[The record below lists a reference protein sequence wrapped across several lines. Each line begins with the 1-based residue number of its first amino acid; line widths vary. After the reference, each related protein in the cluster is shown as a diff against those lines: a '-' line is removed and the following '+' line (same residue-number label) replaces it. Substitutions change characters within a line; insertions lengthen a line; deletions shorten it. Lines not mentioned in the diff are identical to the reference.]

1 MNNSIAVKEK
11 KNVFFSKKN
20 QQQNSSE
27 PQTKNLSRNFWVRI
41 IIGSTTLVVTFTAYF
56 SYQIVRNLILDN
68 LRAKAFLEVQQGV
81 NQIDSW
87 LSNKKA
93 SLEAIANNP
102 IFRTMDW
109 SKIKP
114 YLQAEEQR
122 LPEFMYLGMI
132 DADAFLYT
140 TVEGE
145 PSGVINLQDREHLQE
160 ALNRGVTTL
169 SDPIIA
175 RIPKGKRIVAFE
187 APVFS
192 GISELGK
199 PLGKVIGLT
208 DAVVDIEKVI
218 DIVNSLNY
226 GKKSYAFALNSQGEA
241 IVHPNPE
248 LMSTLEKP
256 APSLLNSSDKGLAF
270 IAQQMISKKQGILLT
285 KINKNSQYVAY
296 LPLKEA
302 NWSVALVIPRQNI
315 ESQLRPLYLI
325 ALVVTALAT
334 MMMIILWQIQ
344 SFEQKQL
351 KKSKQA
357 AETANQAKSEF
368 LSNMS
373 HELRTPL
380 NGILG
385 YAQILQRDRNFTPTQ
400 KNALSIIHNSGN
412 HLLTLINDI
421 LDLSRIEARK
431 MELYPG
437 EIHFISFLESIV
449 GIIKMRAL
457 EKDILFKYE
466 LDHHLPIGIQ
476 ADEKRLRQVL
486 LNLLG
491 NAVKFTDN
499 GQVTFN
505 VIQIET
511 QSNSAI
517 IKFEVIDTGVGMT
530 AQNLEKIFQPFEQV
544 GNTKHRQQGTGL
556 GLAITKQLV
565 ELMGSKL
572 QVKSEFGQG
581 SNFWF
586 EVNLPTVNASIKTPT
601 ETIGRIIGYQGTK
614 RKILVVD
621 DKKENLLVLQNMLE
635 PLGFEIILG
644 VDGQEEID
652 LAQKH
657 QPDLILTDL
666 VMPVKTGFEA
676 IQAIRSLPEI
686 QKIPII
692 AVSASVLDMDKKQSL
707 ISGCNDF
714 LSKPVDE
721 NKLLLLLGEY
731 LQLDWIYE
739 EKKAK
744 EQADQNN
751 ISLSEK
757 LESIIPPPPEEME
770 ILYEFVMLGSM
781 RKIQERAAY
790 LEELDEKYILFAQHL
805 KNLAQE
811 FRDQE
816 ITAFV
821 EKYLYKD

>member
-1 MNNSIAVKEK
+1 M
-11 KNVFFSKKN
+11 FFFTKKN
-20 QQQNSSE
+20 QQQDLSESQAENSSRHF
-27 PQTKNLSRNFWVRI
+27 LVRVI
-41 IIGSTTLVVTFTAYF
+41 IASTTLFVSFSTYF

-68 LRAKAFLEVQQGV
+68 LRDKAFLKVEQGV
-81 NQIDSW
+81 NEIDSW
-87 LSNKKA
+87 LSNRKA

-102 IFRTMDW
+102 IFRTMEW
-109 SKIKP
+109 SQIKP
-114 YLQAEEQR
+114 YLQAEEKR

-145 PSGVINLQDREHLQE
+145 PSGVINLKDREHVQE
-160 ALNRGVTTL
+160 ALNKGITTL

-192 GISELGK
+192 GLPELEK

-218 DIVNSLNY
+218 DVVNSLEY
-226 GKKSYAFALNSQGEA
+226 GKKSYAFALNSKGEA
-241 IVHPNPE
+241 IVHPDTE

-256 APSLLNSSDKGLAF
+256 APSLLNSTDQGLAV
-270 IAQQMISKKQGILLT
+270 IAQQMVDKKQGISLT
-285 KINKNSQYVAY
+285 KIDRISKYVAY

-315 ESQLRPLYLI
+315 ESQLRPLNLI
-325 ALVVTALAT
+325 AVVVIALAT
-334 MMMIILWQIQ
+334 MMMIILWKIQ

-351 KKSKQA
+351 KKSKQV

-400 KNALSIIHNSGN
+400 KNALNIIHNSGN

-431 MELYPG
+431 MELYLS
-437 EIHFISFLESIV
+437 EINFIFFLESIV

-466 LDHHLPIGIQ
+466 LDSHLPIGIK
-476 ADEKRLRQVL
+476 ADEKRLRQIL

-499 GQVTFN
+499 GQVNFH
-505 VIQIET
+505 ISQIET
-511 QSNSAI
+511 QTNQANI
-517 IKFEVIDTGVGMT
+517 QFEIIDTGVGMT
-530 AQNLEKIFQPFEQV
+530 AQDLEKIFQPFEQV
-544 GNTKHRQQGTGL
+544 GDTKHRQQGTGL
-556 GLAITKQLV
+556 GLAITKQLI

-572 QVKSEFGQG
+572 QVKSELGKG
-581 SNFWF
+581 STFWF
-586 EVNLPTVNASIKTPT
+586 EATLPTVNTPIETTT
-601 ETIGRIIGYQGTK
+601 ETIGHIIGYQGK
-614 RKILVVD
+614 KQKILVVD
-621 DKKENLLVLQNMLE
+621 DKQDNLLVLQNMLE

-652 LAQKH
+652 LAQKY

-676 IQAIRSLPEI
+676 IQAIRSLPEV
-686 QKIPII
+686 KNTPII
-692 AVSASVLDMDKKQSL
+692 AVSASVLDMNKKQSQVA
-707 ISGCNDF
+707 GCDDF

-721 NKLLLLLGEY
+721 NKLFLLLEKY

-739 EKKAK
+739 EETAAEKL
-744 EQADQNN
+744 DTNS

-790 LEELDEKYILFAQHL
+790 IEELDDKYIPFAQHL

-821 EKYLYKD
+821 EKYLYQD

>member
-1 MNNSIAVKEK
+1 M
-11 KNVFFSKKN
+11 
-20 QQQNSSE
+20 
-27 PQTKNLSRNFWVRI
+27 
-41 IIGSTTLVVTFTAYF
+41 
-56 SYQIVRNLILDN
+56 
-68 LRAKAFLEVQQGV
+68 
-81 NQIDSW
+81 
-87 LSNKKA
+87 
-93 SLEAIANNP
+93 
-102 IFRTMDW
+102 
-109 SKIKP
+109 
-114 YLQAEEQR
+114 
-122 LPEFMYLGMI
+122 
-132 DADAFLYT
+132 
-140 TVEGE
+140 
-145 PSGVINLQDREHLQE
+145 
-160 ALNRGVTTL
+160 
-169 SDPIIA
+169 
-175 RIPKGKRIVAFE
+175 
-187 APVFS
+187 
-192 GISELGK
+192 
-199 PLGKVIGLT
+199 GKVIGLT

-218 DIVNSLNY
+218 DIVNSLDY
-226 GKKSYAFALNSQGEA
+226 GKQSYAFALNSQGEA

-256 APSLLNSSDKGLAF
+256 APSLVNSSDQGLAF
-270 IAQQMISKKQGILLT
+270 IAQLMISTKQGILLT
-285 KINKNSQYVAY
+285 KINKISQYVVY
-296 LPLKEA
+296 LPLKET
-302 NWSVALVIPRQNI
+302 NWSVALVIPRENI
-315 ESQLRPLYLI
+315 ESQLRPLDLI

-385 YAQILQRDRNFTPTQ
+385 YAQILKRDRNFTPLQ
-400 KNALSIIHNSGN
+400 KNAISIIHNSGN

-457 EKDILFKYE
+457 EKDILFKYK
-466 LDHHLPIGIQ
+466 LDSHLPIGIQ
-476 ADEKRLRQVL
+476 TDEKRLRQVL

-499 GQVTFN
+499 GQVTLK
-505 VIQIET
+505 VTQIET

-517 IKFEVIDTGVGMT
+517 IKFEVIDTGVGIT
-530 AQNLEKIFQPFEQV
+530 AENLEKIFQPFEQV

-572 QVKSEFGQG
+572 QVKSELSQG

-586 EVNLPTVNASIKTPT
+586 EVNLSTVNTSIKTTT
-601 ETIGRIIGYQGTK
+601 ETIGRIIGYEGTK

-621 DKKENLLVLQNMLE
+621 DQKENLLVLQNMLE

-644 VDGQEEID
+644 TDGQEEID

-676 IQAIRSLPEI
+676 IQVIRNLPEI

-692 AVSASVLDMDKKQSL
+692 VVSASVLDTDKKQSL

-714 LSKPVDE
+714 LSKPIDE
-721 NKLLLLLGEY
+721 NKLLLLLGKY

-739 EKKAK
+739 EEVVEEKL
-744 EQADQNN
+744 DTNN

-757 LESIIPPPPEEME
+757 LESIIPPPPEEIE

-781 RKIQERAAY
+781 RKFQERAVY
-790 LEELDEKYILFAQHL
+790 LEELDKKYIPFAQHL
-805 KNLAQE
+805 KNLALE
-811 FRDQE
+811 FRDKE
-816 ITAFV
+816 ITDFV
-821 EKYLYKD
+821 EKYLYQD

>member
-1 MNNSIAVKEK
+1 MN
-11 KNVFFSKKN
+11 FFSKKL
-20 QQQNSSE
+20 QQQNLSE
-27 PQTKNLSRNFWVRI
+27 PQPKNLSRNFWVRI
-41 IIGSTTLVVTFTAYF
+41 IIGSTTLVVSLTAYF

-68 LRAKAFLEVQQGV
+68 LRTKAFLEVQQGV
-81 NQIDSW
+81 NEIDSW
-87 LSNKKA
+87 LSHKKA

-140 TVEGE
+140 TIEGQ
-145 PSGVINLQDREHLQE
+145 PNGVINLKDRKHVQE
-160 ALNRGVTTL
+160 PMNNGITSL
-169 SDPIIA
+169 SDPLIS
-175 RIPKGKRIVAFE
+175 RIPQGKRIVAFN
-187 APVFS
+187 APAFS
-192 GISELGK
+192 GIPQPEK

-208 DAVVDIEKVI
+208 NAVVTIEKVI
-218 DIVNSLNY
+218 DIVNSLEY
-226 GKKSYAFALNSQGEA
+226 GEQSYAFALNSQGEA
-241 IVHPNPE
+241 IVHPDSE

-256 APSLLNSSDKGLAF
+256 APSLVNSSDKGLAF
-270 IAQQMISKKQGILLT
+270 IAKLMISKKQGILLT
-285 KINKNSQYVAY
+285 KINGIHKYVTY
-296 LPLKEA
+296 LPLKET
-302 NWSVALVIPRQNI
+302 NWSVALVIPKKNI
-315 ESQLRPLYLI
+315 ESQLRPLDLI

-449 GIIKMRAL
+449 GIIKMRAI
-457 EKDILFKYE
+457 KKYILFKYK
-466 LDHHLPIGIQ
+466 LDSHLPIGIQ
-476 ADEKRLRQVL
+476 TDEKRLRQVL

-505 VIQIET
+505 VTQIET

-530 AQNLEKIFQPFEQV
+530 AQDLEKIFQPFQQV
-544 GNTKHRQQGTGL
+544 GNTKHRQEGTGL
-556 GLAITKQLV
+556 GMTITKQLV

-572 QVKSEFGQG
+572 QVKSEFSQG

-586 EVNLPTVNASIKTPT
+586 EVNLPTVNTSIETTT

-621 DKKENLLVLQNMLE
+621 DQKENLLVLQNMLE

-652 LAQKH
+652 LARKL

-666 VMPVKTGFEA
+666 VMPVKTGLEA
-676 IQAIRSLPEI
+676 IQVIRNLPEI

-692 AVSASVLDMDKKQSL
+692 AVSASVLDTDKKQSL

-714 LSKPVDE
+714 LSKPIDE

-739 EKKAK
+739 EKEAK
-744 EQADQNN
+744 EKPDKNN
-751 ISLSEK
+751 ISRSEE
-757 LESIIPPPPEEME
+757 LESIIPPPPEEIE

-781 RKIQERAAY
+781 RKIQERAVY
-790 LEELDEKYILFAQHL
+790 LEELDQKYIPFAQHL

-811 FRDQE
+811 FRDKE
-816 ITAFV
+816 ITTFV
-821 EKYLYKD
+821 EKYLYKDKKK

>member
-1 MNNSIAVKEK
+1 MTVLDK
-11 KNVFFSKKN
+11 KNR
-20 QQQNSSE
+20 QQDLSE
-27 PQTKNLSRNFWVRI
+27 PQQKSLYHNFWVRVI
-41 IIGSTTLVVTFTAYF
+41 IAGTTLFVSFSTYF

-68 LRAKAFLEVQQGV
+68 LRDKAFLEVEQGV
-81 NQIDSW
+81 NEIDSW
-87 LSNKKA
+87 LSNRKA

-102 IFRTMDW
+102 IFRTMEW
-109 SKIKP
+109 SQIKP
-114 YLQAEEQR
+114 YLQVEEKR

-145 PSGVINLQDREHLQE
+145 PSGVINLKDREHVQE
-160 ALNRGVTTL
+160 ALNKGITTL

-192 GISELGK
+192 GIPELEK

-218 DIVNSLNY
+218 DIVNSLEY
-226 GKKSYAFALNSQGEA
+226 GKKSYAFALNSKGEA
-241 IVHPNPE
+241 IVHPDTE

-256 APSLLNSSDKGLAF
+256 APSLLNSTDQGLAV
-270 IAQQMISKKQGILLT
+270 IAQQMVDKKQGISLT
-285 KINKNSQYVAY
+285 KIDRIFKYVAY

-315 ESQLRPLYLI
+315 ESQLRPLNLI
-325 ALVVTALAT
+325 AVVVIALAT
-334 MMMIILWQIQ
+334 MMMIILWKIQ

-351 KKSKQA
+351 KKSKQV

-400 KNALSIIHNSGN
+400 KNALNIIHNSGN

-431 MELYPG
+431 MELYPS
-437 EIHFISFLESIV
+437 EIHFISFLESVV

-457 EKDILFKYE
+457 EKDILFKSQ
-466 LDHHLPIGIQ
+466 LDSHLSTGIIV
-476 ADEKRLRQVL
+476 DEKRLRQVL

-499 GQVTFN
+499 GQVNFN
-505 VIQIET
+505 VTQIET
-511 QSNSAI
+511 ETNQATI
-517 IKFEVIDTGVGMT
+517 QFEIIDTGVGMT
-530 AQNLEKIFQPFEQV
+530 AEDLEKIFQPFEQV

-572 QVKSEFGQG
+572 QVKSELGKG

-586 EVNLPTVNASIKTPT
+586 EVNLPTVNTSIETTT

-621 DKKENLLVLQNMLE
+621 DKQENLLVLQNMLE

-652 LAQKH
+652 LAQKF

-676 IQAIRSLPEI
+676 IQAIRSLSEV
-686 QKIPII
+686 KNIPII
-692 AVSASVLDMDKKQSL
+692 AVSASVLDMDKKQSQ
-707 ISGCNDF
+707 IAGCNDF
-714 LSKPVDE
+714 LSKPIDE
-721 NKLLLLLGEY
+721 NKLLSLLGEY
-731 LQLDWIYE
+731 LKLDWIYE
-739 EKKAK
+739 EEAAEEKL
-744 EQADQNN
+744 DTNS

-757 LESIIPPPPEEME
+757 LESIIPPPLEEME

-790 LEELDEKYILFAQHL
+790 LEELDQKYIPFAQHL

-811 FRDQE
+811 FRDKE

-821 EKYLYKD
+821 EKYLYQD

>member
-1 MNNSIAVKEK
+1 MSLLG
-11 KNVFFSKKN
+11 KKN
-20 QQQNSSE
+20 QQPDLSESQQKNS
-27 PQTKNLSRNFWVRI
+27 SRNFFVRVI
-41 IIGSTTLVVTFTAYF
+41 IAGTTLFVSFTTYF
-56 SYQIVRNLILDN
+56 SYQIVKNLILEN
-68 LRAKAFLEVQQGV
+68 LRDKAFLEVQEGV
-81 NQIDSW
+81 NEIDSW

-102 IFRTMDW
+102 TFRTMEW
-109 SKIKP
+109 SQIKP
-114 YLQAEEQR
+114 YLQAEEKR
-122 LPEFMYLGMI
+122 LSKFMYLGMI

-145 PSGVINLQDREHLQE
+145 PSGVINLQDREHVQE
-160 ALNRGVTTL
+160 ALNKGVTTL

-187 APVFS
+187 AAVFS
-192 GISELGK
+192 GIPEPEK
-199 PLGKVIGLT
+199 PLGKVIGLV

-218 DIVNSLNY
+218 DVVNSLEY
-226 GKKSYAFALNSQGEA
+226 GEQSYAFALNSKGEA
-241 IVHPNPE
+241 IVHPDSK

-256 APSLLNSSDKGLAF
+256 APSLLNSSDPGLAV
-270 IAQQMISKKQGILLT
+270 IAQQMVAKQQRIQLT
-285 KINKNSQYVAY
+285 KIDGIFQYVAY

-302 NWSVALVIPRQNI
+302 NWSVALVIPRENI
-315 ESQLRPLYLI
+315 EFQLRPLNII
-325 ALVVTALAT
+325 AVVVIALAT

-351 KKSKQA
+351 KKSKQV

-431 MELYPG
+431 MEIYPS

-466 LDHHLPIGIQ
+466 LEPHLPTGIN

-505 VIQIET
+505 VRQIENQT
-511 QSNSAI
+511 DMTTIQ
-517 IKFEVIDTGVGMT
+517 FEIIDTGVGMT
-530 AQNLEKIFQPFEQV
+530 AQDLEKIFQPFEQV
-544 GNTKHRQQGTGL
+544 GDTKHRQQGTGL
-556 GLAITKQLV
+556 GLTITKQLV

-572 QVKSEFGQG
+572 KVKSEFSKG
-581 SNFWF
+581 STFWF
-586 EVNLPTVNASIKTPT
+586 EVNLPTVNTSI
-601 ETIGRIIGYQGTK
+601 ETIDEPIGRIIGYQGTK
-614 RKILVVD
+614 RQILVVD
-621 DKKENLLVLQNMLE
+621 DKQENLLVLQNMLE

-644 VDGQEEID
+644 VNGQEEID
-652 LAQKH
+652 LAQKF

-666 VMPVKTGFEA
+666 VMPVKNGVEA
-676 IQAIRSLPEI
+676 IQAIRSLPEV
-686 QKIPII
+686 KNIPII
-692 AVSASVLDMDKKQSL
+692 VVSASVLDMDKKQSK
-707 ISGCNDF
+707 IAGCNDF

-721 NKLLLLLGEY
+721 NKLLSLLGEY
-731 LQLDWIYE
+731 LKLDWIYE
-739 EKKAK
+739 E
-744 EQADQNN
+744 EVGEEELDRNN

-770 ILYEFVMLGSM
+770 ILYEFAMLGSM

-790 LEELDEKYILFAQHL
+790 LEELDQKYIPFAQHL

-811 FRDQE
+811 FRDKE
-816 ITAFV
+816 ITDFV
-821 EKYLYKD
+821 EKYLYQDSQE